1 MLTATRICQICD
13 VKPNQRFRFVRLQD
27 GDPATEYV
35 KIGNTHYRKA
45 SAEHGC
51 CLPVVALAA
60 GIRTRV
66 EPS

>member
-1 MLTATRICQICD
+1 MPTAIAIVQICEI
-13 VKPNQRFRFVRLQD
+13 KPNQRFRFANLRD
-27 GDPATEYV
+27 GDPDVEYI

-45 SAEHGC
+45 AAEQGVC
-51 CLPVVALAA
+51 CPITSLYA